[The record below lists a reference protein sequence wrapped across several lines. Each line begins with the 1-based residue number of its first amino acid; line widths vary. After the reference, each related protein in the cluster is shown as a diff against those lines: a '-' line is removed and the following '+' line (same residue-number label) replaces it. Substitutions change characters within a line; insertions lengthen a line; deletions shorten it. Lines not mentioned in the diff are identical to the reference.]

1 MKNTRRGILHAQIKK
16 YNCISKGEHALAVE
30 DLRLRESN
38 ASLLGQH
45 KYKEIIPQR
54 VDRDSSRSI
63 LGEVKYNQIH
73 RGRAYAAKKR

>member
-1 MKNTRRGILHAQIKK
+1 M
-16 YNCISKGEHALAVE
+16 AVE

-63 LGEVKYNQIH
+63 LGEIKYNQIH